1 MMINNLRSVS
11 NLYSPTQ
18 TRQTSRSN
26 STNANRVQNRD
37 EFVISKS
44 GQDFGELLSR
54 LQNVSDVR
62 QDRVAELS
70 AQIENGTYH
79 VDSQDIAASIL
90 NSRF

>member
-18 TRQTSRSN
+18 TRQTSRAN
-26 STNANRVQNRD
+26 SNANRVQNRD

-44 GQDFGELLSR
+44 GQDFGELLGR
-54 LQNVSDVR
+54 LQSVSDVR
-62 QDRVAELS
+62 QDRIDELS

-79 VDSQDIAASIL
+79 IDAEDIAASIL